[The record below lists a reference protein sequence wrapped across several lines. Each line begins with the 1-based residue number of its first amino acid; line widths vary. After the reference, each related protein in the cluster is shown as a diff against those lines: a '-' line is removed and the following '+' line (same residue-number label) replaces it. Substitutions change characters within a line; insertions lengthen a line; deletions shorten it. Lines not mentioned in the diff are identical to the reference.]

1 MILLILLGSAFAASQ
16 NKNRPVLK
24 KIAHLEKSAPAMIN
38 MYFIDAVP
46 DPNTPAHAN
55 GPKDSQNRRERVA
68 GRLSVRFRT

>member
-1 MILLILLGSAFAASQ
+1 
-16 NKNRPVLK
+16 
-24 KIAHLEKSAPAMIN
+24 MIN